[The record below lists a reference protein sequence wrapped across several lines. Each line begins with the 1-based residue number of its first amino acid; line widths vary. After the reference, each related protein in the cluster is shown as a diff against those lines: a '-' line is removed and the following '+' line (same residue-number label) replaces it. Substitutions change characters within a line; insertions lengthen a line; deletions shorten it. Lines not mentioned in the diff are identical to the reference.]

1 MLVDYNTFYVEGIN
15 YSSYYDSILCFH
27 MSCLKGW
34 AGKDNEIMYGFQDS
48 CQEMYSYGVLC
59 VYMCTY
65 IIFCTKKQA
74 ITLIVYYTAFD

>member
-15 YSSYYDSILCFH
+15 YSSYYDFILCFH

-34 AGKDNEIMYGFQDS
+34 AGKDDEILHVFQDS
-48 CQEMYSYGVLC
+48 CQEMYDIC
-59 VYMCTY
+59 VCICVSMY
-65 IIFCTKKQA
+65 IVFCTKKQA